1 MSTQN
6 AAQKQEPTAPS
17 ATLLKVDMSADGMM
31 AFVQKGTP
39 IDASFLNWSQSDLA
53 RYLQSIG
60 FQGIPLADDHKNF
73 IAAARASPKGVPKDI
88 VLLRGQAAKPM
99 TPGRIDFINPP
110 DIPRDQVTKGK
121 IFIKVT
127 EPIASVAGVNV
138 KGAPTGPASKDK
150 ILPML
155 KKIPA
160 EFRRH
165 ENGNLEALQSGQANV
180 KGDELIFSP
189 VYQIENAGVL
199 QKAEFFSSVNVK
211 GDLPP
216 TVAWHIH
223 GDLVV
228 EGYWS
233 AGNITVDG
241 NVTAKSG
248 VQTNMQ
254 GTIKVGGY
262 FKSTYIQRTTL
273 DVGGDVTVETGALLS
288 DITCRGTF
296 TCKGS
301 PGAIMGSKLN
311 CFGPLLANKVGS
323 DRGTHTE
330 ITIHKNSTGKKSKI
344 DMLTAGTK
352 LKVYDK
358 KFIQSVDGPFESES

>member
-1 MSTQN
+1 MTTQN
-6 AAQKQEPTAPS
+6 SAQKQEPTAS
-17 ATLLKVDMSADGMM
+17 IATLLKVEMSADGMM
-31 AFVQKGTP
+31 AFVQKGSP
-39 IDASFLNWSQSDLA
+39 IDASVLNWSQADLA
-53 RYLQSIG
+53 RHLQTLG
-60 FQGIPLADDHKNF
+60 FQGIPIAEDHKNF
-73 IAAARASPKGVPKDI
+73 IAVARANPKGVPKDL
-88 VLLRGQAAKPM
+88 VLLRGQAPKPM

-110 DIPRDQVTKGK
+110 NIPRDQVIKGK
-121 IFIKVT
+121 VFLKIT
-127 EPIASVAGVNV
+127 EAIPSVGGVNV

-160 EFRRH
+160 EFRRLDS
-165 ENGNLEALQSGQANV
+165 GDLEALQSGQAVV

-199 QKAEFFSSVNVK
+199 LKAEFFSSVNVK

-216 TVAWHIH
+216 AVVWHIH

-254 GTIKVGGY
+254 GVIKVGGF
-262 FKSTYIQRTTL
+262 FKSTYIQRTAL
-273 DVGGDVTVETGALLS
+273 EVGGDVTVESGALLS
-288 DITCRGTF
+288 DITCRGVF
-296 TCKGS
+296 SCKGS
-301 PGAIMGSKLN
+301 PGAVMGSKLN

-330 ITIHKNSTGKKSKI
+330 ITIHRNPNGKKSKI

-358 KFIQSVDGPFESES
+358 RFIQSVDGPYESDS